1 MKIYINRLF
10 IALIPLVVIS
20 AVNAA
25 EHESSHQHE
34 PLAVNNELTFGAVL
48 DVAIARYPSITE
60 YDARKVE
67 AGAWTA
73 RGRSWIA
80 GQPALSLRYQ
90 SDRWQDENGLEEIE
104 AGVELPL

>member
-1 MKIYINRLF
+1 MNIYVNKLF
-10 IALIPLVVIS
+10 IALILLGGIN
-20 AVNAA
+20 AANAA
-25 EHESSHQHE
+25 EHESNHHHDL
-34 PLAVNNELTFGAVL
+34 LAATDELTFGAVL